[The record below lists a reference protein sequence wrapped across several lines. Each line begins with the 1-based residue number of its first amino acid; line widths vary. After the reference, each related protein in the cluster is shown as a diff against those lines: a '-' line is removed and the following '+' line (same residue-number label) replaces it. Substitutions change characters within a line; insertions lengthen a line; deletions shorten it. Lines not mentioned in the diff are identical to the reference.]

1 MDLQELKIRL
11 EEVEQELRRNRFG
24 LERYEAQC
32 RRWQKELDDLDGGG
46 FFSFLANTEAK
57 KREALQ
63 MLGEC
68 KRDLETATCTISSLE
83 KEENVIK
90 GDIATASSMSD
101 AKVPDTKV
109 PDVTV
114 PDTKVPDVTVPDVTV
129 PDTSEFI
136 GLLDEGIQ
144 NEAIALLEK
153 IEKVVDVA
161 NHSILEGFRQV
172 ANARIDGLSNR
183 RPGRGS
189 SRLVSKPRSDS
200 SGANIQMALDCL
212 GEHVERLFQ
221 LLNPAFARLID
232 SCGSNNV
239 EALEIFRAKLLDL
252 SKLGRGINRADSSAS
267 TELSGSIDFAVE
279 ERTNYILTSLL
290 QIAIILPFIKEI
302 VGRWSELPTV

>member
-90 GDIATASSMSD
+90 GDIATASVMID
-101 AKVPDTKV
+101 IKVPDTK
-109 PDVTV
+109 
-114 PDTKVPDVTVPDVTV
+114 V